1 MTQKQVDETRKEPR
15 PRNWNSDF
23 FIPMVSTGIPF
34 VLLVVIMALMAGRG
48 GELVWAA
55 SLILW
60 ILALLVSAGFAIAS
74 KRRISLGILAGTAIG
89 LIGLMVSCSAI
100 LAAPGERSH
109 PGQTPFIDHETAAP
123 ALGRRESGEAESGR
137 RDTAIPAQGDEW
149 LYAHVKTGTGTMTID
164 CTWGRPRSA
173 EARDKLKD

>member
-1 MTQKQVDETRKEPR
+1 MRQKQVDETRKEPR

-89 LIGLMVSCSAI
+89 LIGLVVSCSAI
-100 LAAPGERSH
+100 LAG
-109 PGQTPFIDHETAAP
+109 P
-123 ALGRRESGEAESGR
+123 A
-137 RDTAIPAQGDEW
+137 T
-149 LYAHVKTGTGTMTID
+149 
-164 CTWGRPRSA
+164 
-173 EARDKLKD
+173 